1 MDTDPSITSNNNPNY
16 AIGQLNLYT
25 YQGGGVATGSKDVW
39 VWDKANC
46 TDPSYSIY
54 NATASVGTGL
64 SSTYVTCLSFNE
76 KLTSNSPNIWSFSDF
91 TMRYVQIREAYP
103 DAYNRI
109 QFYGQTLIAFR
120 DSRINLFQAIQD
132 DLTSLYTSNTN
143 FNSQLNN
150 FASRVSQFE
159 AAVSTLNNL
168 ITNSLNGLS
177 VTSNCKTLA
186 DKLRFVDNVYC
197 VNLMAQIV
205 KLTLCSLLMLGLM
218 LLGVIVGSRF
228 GMMYAEM

>member
-1 MDTDPSITSNNNPNY
+1 
-16 AIGQLNLYT
+16 
-25 YQGGGVATGSKDVW
+25 
-39 VWDKANC
+39 
-46 TDPSYSIY
+46 
-54 NATASVGTGL
+54 
-64 SSTYVTCLSFNE
+64 
-76 KLTSNSPNIWSFSDF
+76 
-91 TMRYVQIREAYP
+91 MRYIQIRGSYP

-109 QFYGQTLIAFR
+109 LFYGQTLIAFR

-132 DLTSLYTSNTN
+132 DLTSLYTSNIN
-143 FNSQLNN
+143 FNTQLNN

-168 ITNSLNGLS
+168 ITNSLNGLT

-186 DKLRFVDNVYC
+186 DKLRFVNNVYC

-218 LLGVIVGSRF
+218 LCGVIVGSRF
-228 GMMYAEM
+228 GMMYAEMEKLKRVNQPEELQS